1 LIFWWKVGD
10 ILGNQIFLKITPFPS
25 TLKTLRKWSIFVKDE
40 KFGTS
45 NGLTVEEKGVIW
57 DNEVT
62 WGRVAIGSGGDLGVF
77 RNPHSK
83 TGRKRPPNLAG

>member
-1 LIFWWKVGD
+1 VGD
-10 ILGNQIFLKITPFPS
+10 ILGNRIVLKITPFSS
-25 TLKTLRKWSIFVKDE
+25 TLKTLAKCSIFVKDE

-77 RNPHSK
+77 RYPHPK
-83 TGRKRPPNLAG
+83 TGRKRPPYLAG